1 MANQAKARRWSLTTG
16 PRLALGVA
24 VGIGLIAG
32 IGGARAATMT
42 PRSDRE
48 IEAANKKVVLD
59 MWHEVING
67 RNIDAAP
74 KYIAP
79 GYIQHSPSAGQGLQA
94 VMDFFRN
101 KEFKGQAPRAPGTY
115 PLTKFE
121 FVLAEGDLV
130 QLMFRRKMANPSD
143 ATKTVEIW
151 WYDTYRLKN
160 GMIIEHWDCATE

>member
-1 MANQAKARRWSLTTG
+1 MAGTG
-16 PRLALGVA
+16 NPRIPGSKLALGLA
-24 VGIGLIAG
+24 VGLGLLAG
-32 IGGARAATMT
+32 GVLTRSSAQAAPTARR
-42 PRSDRE
+42 PDRAL
-48 IEAANKKVVLD
+48 EAANKKVVLD

-101 KEFKGQAPRAPGTY
+101 KEFKGQAPKAPGTY

-130 QLMFRRKMANPSD
+130 QLMFRRKMADPHD

-151 WYDTYRLKN
+151 WYDTYRLKD
-160 GMIIEHWDCATE
+160 GMIVEHWDCATE

>member
-1 MANQAKARRWSLTTG
+1 MASKINRW
-16 PRLALGVA
+16 ALGA
-24 VGIGLIAG
+24 ALGASLIAG
-32 IGGARAATMT
+32 VGGVLGVGAARAASADTS
-42 PRSDRE
+42 RQR
-48 IEAANKKVVLD
+48 EAANKKVVLD

-101 KEFKGQAPRAPGTY
+101 KEFKGQAPRAPGSY

-121 FVLAEGDLV
+121 FVIAEGDLV
-130 QLMFRRKMANPSD
+130 QLMFRRKMADPHD

-151 WYDTYRLKN
+151 WYDTYRVKD
-160 GMIIEHWDCATE
+160 GMIVEHWDCAID

>member
-1 MANQAKARRWSLTTG
+1 MDDKKHGLRG
-16 PRLALGVA
+16 ALGGRQALGLV
-24 VGIGLIAG
+24 VGIGLAAG
-32 IGGARAATMT
+32 ACGLLGRSSAQAAAPRPDRALE
-42 PRSDRE
+42 S
-48 IEAANKKVVLD
+48 ANKKVVLD

-67 RNIDAAP
+67 RNIGAAP

-130 QLMFRRKMANPSD
+130 QLMFKRKMADPHD
-143 ATKTVEIW
+143 AAKTVE
-151 WYDTYRLKN
+151 
-160 GMIIEHWDCATE
+160 

>member
-1 MANQAKARRWSLTTG
+1 MANDKSPRWGATSYS
-16 PRLALGVA
+16 RLALGA
-24 VGIGLIAG
+24 ALGIGLIAG
-32 IGGARAATMT
+32 VGGARAATT
-42 PRSDRE
+42 KLRPDRAL
-48 IEAANKKVVLD
+48 EAANKKVVLG

-101 KEFKGQAPRAPGTY
+101 KEFKGQAPRAQGTY

-130 QLMFRRKMANPSD
+130 QLMFKRKMADPHD

-151 WYDTYRLKN
+151 WYDSYRVKD
-160 GMIIEHWDCATE
+160 GMIVEHCDCAT